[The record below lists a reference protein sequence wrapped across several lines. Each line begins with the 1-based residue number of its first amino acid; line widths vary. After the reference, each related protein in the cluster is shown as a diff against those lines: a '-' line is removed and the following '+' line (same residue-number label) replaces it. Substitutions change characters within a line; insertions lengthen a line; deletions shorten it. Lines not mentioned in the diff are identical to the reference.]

1 MNSSETA
8 QSNLELQVL
17 RRDKQAVIVHHAD
30 ERGAWATCDRKI
42 LYQPA
47 GTSDWET
54 IGFFPF
60 AAPRDLFAWSR
71 STKRATRV
79 DKCNLFP
86 TRDGRLLGIRAG
98 MVYEIENSVSSPIF
112 SIQGDCVLHRGIA
125 ESSEGNIY
133 FGEYFRNPKRVSVHI
148 WRVSPDLNEYGIA
161 YTFKSGT
168 IRHVHGV
175 YRDPCRQDRLWITV
189 GDFKGECYFLIAD
202 AEFQK
207 VQWIGDGTQMWRAVG
222 LLFSDNSVFWLTD
235 SHLEQNHIVSLDRET
250 LQITIHGDVESSS
263 WYCAQTA
270 DNVFLAATTVEEGPG
285 VKTNKASLMASRDG
299 INWKTLTSFKKDSL
313 PMVPFKYGIISFP
326 SGNFSSNY
334 FWISGEALVGLDGCS
349 LLCSLEQSEETEV

>member
-98 MVYEIENSVSSPIF
+98 MVYEIENGVSSPIF
-112 SIQGDCVLHRGIA
+112 SI
-125 ESSEGNIY
+125 
-133 FGEYFRNPKRVSVHI
+133 
-148 WRVSPDLNEYGIA
+148 
-161 YTFKSGT
+161 
-168 IRHVHGV
+168 
-175 YRDPCRQDRLWITV
+175 
-189 GDFKGECYFLIAD
+189 
-202 AEFQK
+202 
-207 VQWIGDGTQMWRAVG
+207 
-222 LLFSDNSVFWLTD
+222 
-235 SHLEQNHIVSLDRET
+235 
-250 LQITIHGDVESSS
+250 
-263 WYCAQTA
+263 
-270 DNVFLAATTVEEGPG
+270 
-285 VKTNKASLMASRDG
+285 
-299 INWKTLTSFKKDSL
+299 
-313 PMVPFKYGIISFP
+313 
-326 SGNFSSNY
+326 
-334 FWISGEALVGLDGCS
+334 
-349 LLCSLEQSEETEV
+349 